1 MGITYQITFV
11 EMEKSKVT
19 AKLCVITKNMVWKDH
34 LKNTKKV
41 GVFFIGYCLSSKPF
55 Y

>member
-19 AKLCVITKNMVWKDH
+19 AKLCVITVNTVWKGH
-34 LKNTKKV
+34 LNNTEKV
-41 GVFFIGYCLSSKPF
+41 GVFFTSYCLSSKLF